1 MSKRLKR
8 LTAAALCVLTLALA
22 TPTAHGST
30 VYFMAVNDTPL
41 ELSASNMPTV
51 SRGVLYVPLNMFSA
65 DFTGVNL
72 GVYALYNSAQGQA
85 TVYSKRRQ
93 LIFDI
98 QNNTTYDVDGNAYR
112 ERAMIRDSTVYLPI
126 DLVCSVFSDIIWYTR
141 NFTQYGQL
149 IRLKN
154 SSVVL
159 GDAAYISAASN
170 RMRDSLNSYL
180 ESLPSQA
187 QPSAPVSAPPEPS
200 QSPQVSGGAAG
211 VYLAFTLPAAG
222 QEDRASALEQTLD
235 ALDAQGVQG
244 MFFLTADELLNQ
256 DDLVRRL
263 VGSGHLVGICLTA
276 GNGDEALAE
285 LEGARKNLART
296 ARCRAAAVLAE
307 DLDESALGQLAQ
319 AGLVCW
325 QTTADARKLR
335 GSGADRAAALLPG
348 FAVGRDERNRLLL
361 DAGEGSTLG
370 ALLTA
375 IADADFEL
383 RACVPTEL

>member
-51 SRGVLYVPLNMFSA
+51 SRGVLYVPLNMFST

-72 GVYALYNSAQGQA
+72 GVYALYNSAQGRA
-85 TVYSKRRQ
+85 LVYSKRRQ

-98 QNNTTYDVDGNAYR
+98 QNNTTYDVDGNTYR
-112 ERAMIRDSTVYLPI
+112 ERAMIRNSTVYLPI
-126 DLVCSVFSDIIWYTR
+126 DLVCSMFSDIIWYTR

-187 QPSAPVSAPPEPS
+187 QPSASPSPPEPS
-200 QSPQVSGGAAG
+200 ESPQVSGGAAG

-222 QEDRASALEQTLD
+222 QEDRSSALGQTLD
-235 ALDAQGVQG
+235 ALDALDCRGL
-244 MFFLTADELLNQ
+244 FFLTADEILEQ

-263 VGSGHLVGICLTA
+263 VGSGHLVGVRFTA
-276 GNGDEALAE
+276 GSGDEALSE
-285 LEGARKNLART
+285 LEDARRNLART
-296 ARCRAAAVLAE
+296 ARCRAAVALAE
-307 DLDESALGQLAQ
+307 ALDEDALGQLKE
-319 AGLVCW
+319 AGLVFW
-325 QTTADARKLR
+325 QTTADARRLR
-335 GSGADRAAALLPG
+335 GDGAARAAALLPG
-348 FAVGRDERNRLLL
+348 FSVGRAERNRLLL
-361 DAGEGSTLG
+361 DAGAGSTLSS
-370 ALLTA
+370 LLSAITA
-375 IADADFEL
+375 ADFEL
-383 RACVPTEL
+383 RTPVPTEL